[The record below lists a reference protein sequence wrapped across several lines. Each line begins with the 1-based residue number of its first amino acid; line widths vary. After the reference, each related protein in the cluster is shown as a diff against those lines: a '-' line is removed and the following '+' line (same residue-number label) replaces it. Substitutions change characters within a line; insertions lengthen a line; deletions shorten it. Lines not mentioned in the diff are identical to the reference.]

1 MKSRGKREAKVYLAV
16 GLPLTRFGQE
26 RADFIRYLTARRNVK
41 YQFEKEEYRIEVLNA
56 FVFPQCYAAVADKL
70 STYKRKVLVVD
81 IGSWTI
87 DMMPVVDEEPDE
99 PRCSTLQR
107 GLITCMRS
115 INEQCVRQ
123 LNGEVDE
130 SDIQAV
136 MRMERSGLNGDYTR
150 IIENEVRTFMGQ
162 IYHSIR
168 EHGYN
173 LQTTPLIFVGG
184 GAVVMKNYGPI
195 QQGNVTYNLDI
206 KANARGYEYLT
217 YTALK
222 QMRR

>member
-1 MKSRGKREAKVYLAV
+1 
-16 GLPLTRFGQE
+16 
-26 RADFIRYLTARRNVK
+26 
-41 YQFEKEEYRIEVLNA
+41 
-56 FVFPQCYAAVADKL
+56 
-70 STYKRKVLVVD
+70 
-81 IGSWTI
+81 
-87 DMMPVVDEEPDE
+87 
-99 PRCSTLQR
+99 
-107 GLITCMRS
+107 
-115 INEQCVRQ
+115 
-123 LNGEVDE
+123 
-130 SDIQAV
+130 

-195 QQGNVTYNLDI
+195 QQQNVTYNLDI

-217 YTALK
+217 YTALR
-222 QMRR
+222 QLRR